1 VPKAGVWSIGNNGCL
16 IQRETIT
23 SVTPSSKEEVRVKR
37 QKLHAGRRPVHSG
50 KPSVIAKE
58 PSRGSN
64 PQKGRASSPR
74 AVTEQ
79 YPEGEKGQ
87 ERCCRS
93 CGVKPVVERSALGW
107 EQNSKVDRSPRW
119 KPVAARRQGVG
130 RNGPYPG
137 KTGAV
142 MPWERRVSSERKP

>member
-1 VPKAGVWSIGNNGCL
+1 VSKAGVWSIGDNGCL
-16 IQRETIT
+16 IQREPIT
-23 SVTPSSKEEVRVKR
+23 SVAPSTKEEVRVRR

-50 KPSVIAKE
+50 KPSMIAKE

-74 AVTEQ
+74 AVIEQ
-79 YPEGEKGQ
+79 HPEGEKGQ

-93 CGVKPVVERSALGW
+93 SRVKLVVERSTLGW

-119 KPVAARRQGVG
+119 KPVAARRRGVG
-130 RNGPYPG
+130 RSGSQPG